1 MNTEATPT
9 SSEIRRRFLEY
20 FEAHGHRV
28 VSSHS
33 LIPPA
38 DPTLLFVNAGMVQ
51 FKDVFTGERDPGYR
65 RAATTQKCL
74 RVSGKHNDLE
84 QVGRTPRHHTFFE
97 MLGNFSF
104 GDYFKRDAIRFA
116 WELLTEG
123 YGLPAE
129 RLWVT
134 IHPDDAEAREVW
146 LGEVGVP
153 AARVLEDPSNFWA
166 MGDTG
171 PCGPCSEVHIDR
183 GEGFVGTH
191 LLADP
196 GERFMELWNLVFMQ
210 FDRGSDGTMRPLPAP
225 SIDTGMGLER
235 LCAVLQG
242 VRSNY
247 ETDLFLPLMRRAAEA
262 AGIEVGASS
271 EGDVALRVIADHAR
285 ATAFLIADGVYPE
298 NEGRGYV
305 LRRLMRRALRYGHK
319 IGLRGPFFTPICLGV
334 GEEMGDAWPEVR
346 AAAGVIVRVAG
357 QEEERFLRTLSSG
370 MDLLQDAIV
379 RTREAGG
386 TVLDGRTVF
395 TLYDTHGFPVDL
407 TRVVAEEH
415 GIGVDEAGFERE
427 MEAQRERGR
436 ASWKE
441 ADGRFEPLLRACEEA
456 GVSSRFVGYDATEAH
471 SDVVVL
477 FAGGERVAE
486 VREGAEVLVV
496 TRETPFYGEAGGQ
509 VGDTG
514 TMTWDGGRGT
524 VADTQRARE
533 DLVVHVVQVESGSLR
548 EGVPVTL
555 SVDAGRRALIRKHH
569 SATHLLHH
577 ALRTVLGSHV
587 RQRGSLVAP
596 DRLRFDF
603 SHPAA
608 LTPEEVAAVEDHV
621 AEVVLRDVPVETLVT
636 TQEDAVA
643 RGALHF
649 FGDKYGEVV
658 RMVSM
663 GESRELCGGTHVA
676 RTGEIGLVKVVSEAG
691 ISAGV
696 RRIEA
701 VAGSLVL
708 GLLRE
713 RERVVEG
720 LAHVLRCEAGAVV
733 ERVEKALARLR
744 DLEREV
750 GDLKVRLASG
760 TGAGPGA
767 GEVRRVGDVEVL
779 AHRAEGMDAKGL
791 RDLADV
797 LRGRVRRGYAVITR
811 EDGQGM
817 QVVLAATKDAPRPA
831 NEVLREVLA
840 RLGGRGG
847 GTPGLAQGGVKAA
860 TPEQVL
866 DAVVEFLR
874 PSG

>member
-1 MNTEATPT
+1 MNTETTPT
-9 SSEIRRRFLEY
+9 SSEIRRRFLTY
-20 FEAHGHRV
+20 FEDHGHRV

-123 YGLPAE
+123 YGIPAG

-153 AARVLEDPSNFWA
+153 AGRVLEDPSNFWA

-171 PCGPCSEVHIDR
+171 PCGPCSEVHMDR
-183 GEGFVGTH
+183 GDGFPGTH

-196 GERFMELWNLVFMQ
+196 GDRFMELWNLVFMQ
-210 FDRGSDGTMRPLPAP
+210 FNRDAEGRLHPLPAP

-242 VRSNY
+242 ARSNY
-247 ETDLFLPLMRRAAEA
+247 GTDLFLPLMRRAAEA
-262 AGIEVGASS
+262 AGIAVGASE
-271 EGDVALRVIADHAR
+271 EGDVALRILADHAR
-285 ATAFLIADGVYPE
+285 ATAFLISDGVYPE

-319 IGLRGPFFTPICLGV
+319 IGMRGPFFTSICLAV
-334 GEEMGDAWPEVR
+334 GDEMGDAWPELR
-346 AAAGVIVRVAG
+346 AAAGVIERVAG

-370 MDLLQDAIV
+370 MEMLQDAIE
-379 RTREAGG
+379 RTRAAGARA
-386 TVLDGRTVF
+386 LDGRTVF

-415 GIGVDEAGFERE
+415 GLGVDEAGFERE
-427 MEAQRERGR
+427 MAAQRERGR

-441 ADGRFEPLLRACEEA
+441 ADGTLDPVLRACEDA
-456 GVSSRFVGYDATEAH
+456 GIASRFAGYDATEAA
-471 SDVVVL
+471 SEVAAL
-477 FAGGERVAE
+477 FDGSERVAE
-486 VREGAEVLVV
+486 AREGAEVLVV

-514 TMTWDGGRGT
+514 TLTWDGGR
-524 VADTQRARE
+524 ADVRDTLRPRE
-533 DLVVHVVQVESGSLR
+533 DLVLHRARVEAGTLR
-548 EGVPVTL
+548 AGAGVTL
-555 SVDAGRRALIRKHH
+555 RVDAARRDLIRKHH

-577 ALRTVLGSHV
+577 ALRAVLGPHV

-608 LTPEEVAAVEDHV
+608 MTPEEVAAVEDHV
-621 AEVVLRDVPVETLVT
+621 AEAVLRDVPVETVVT
-636 TQEDAVA
+636 SQEDAIS

-649 FGDKYGEVV
+649 FGDKYGERV

-663 GESRELCGGTHVA
+663 GESRELCGGTHVS
-676 RTGEIGLVKVVSEAG
+676 RTGEIGLVKVVSETG

-701 VAGSLVL
+701 VAGLRVL
-708 GLLRE
+708 QALRERDRVVERLAGLLRCDA
-713 RERVVEG
+713 G
-720 LAHVLRCEAGAVV
+720 VLV
-733 ERVEKALARLR
+733 ERVEKALARAR

-750 GDLKVRLASG
+750 ADLKVRLASG
-760 TGAGPGA
+760 AAAGSDA
-767 GEVRRVGDVEVL
+767 VRRVGDLEVL

-797 LRGRVRRGYAVITR
+797 LRGRVRSGYALITR
-811 EDGQGM
+811 EDGSGM
-817 QVVLAATKDAPRPA
+817 QVVLAATKDAPSPA
-831 NEVLREVLA
+831 NEVLRAVLG

-847 GTPGLAQGGVKAA
+847 GTPGLAQGGVKGA
-860 TPEQVL
+860 TPQQVL
-866 DAVVEFLR
+866 DAVVEILQT
-874 PSG
+874 SG